1 MKIAIFLLAL
11 LGLACAAPV
20 RERRSDVQAVAELER
35 ALSSLLA
42 DEQAKHN
49 PPPNRV
55 DGGTGGPGAPG
66 TGGLERLLFSLLAAN
81 QDGDTGDPSTTG
93 PGGEL
98 ADAEGWKKTFS
109 KVKNGIKK
117 GAKLIH
123 KGAEL
128 YDKYGHLIPA
138 MQEEEEDEN
147 YNLLLALL
155 QDESLPGDYEAPLN
169 SMELADA
176 EGWKKKFSK
185 VKNGIKKGAKLIH
198 TGAELYDKYG
208 HLIPAM
214 QEEEEDENYNLLL
227 ALLQDESLPGDYE
240 APLNSMELAD
250 AEGWKKTF
258 SKVKNGIKKGAKLI
272 HKGAELYDKY
282 GHLIPAMQEEEE
294 DENYNLLLALLQDE
308 SLPADYE
315 APLNSMELADAEGWK
330 KTFSKVKNGIKKGAK
345 LIHKGAELYDKYGHL
360 IPAMQ
365 EEEEDENYNLLLALL
380 QDESL
385 PADYEAPLN
394 SMELADAEGWKKT
407 FSKLK
412 NGIKK
417 GAKFIHKGA
426 ELYDK
431 YGHLIP
437 AMQEEE
443 LLTYLLASK

>member
-1 MKIAIFLLAL
+1 M
-11 LGLACAAPV
+11 
-20 RERRSDVQAVAELER
+20 
-35 ALSSLLA
+35 A

-49 PPPNRV
+49 PPPKRV
-55 DGGTGGPGAPG
+55 DGGTGGPGTPG
-66 TGGLERLLFSLLAAN
+66 TGGLEGLLFSLLAAN

-109 KVKNGIKK
+109 KWKNGIKKGAKLIHEGAILYDKYGHLIPAMQEEEEDENYTLLLALLQDDSFPADYEAPLNSMELADAEGWKKTLSKLKNGIKK

-176 EGWKKKFSK
+176 EGWKKMFSK
-185 VKNGIKKGAKLIH
+185 LKNGIKKGAKLIH
-198 TGAELYDKYG
+198 KGAELYDKYG

-250 AEGWKKTF
+250 AEGWKKTL
-258 SKVKNGIKKGAKLI
+258 SKLKNGIKKGAKLI

-308 SLPADYE
+308 SLPGDYE

-330 KTFSKVKNGIKKGAK
+330 K
-345 LIHKGAELYDKYGHL
+345 
-360 IPAMQ
+360 M
-365 EEEEDENYNLLLALL
+365 
-380 QDESL
+380 
-385 PADYEAPLN
+385 
-394 SMELADAEGWKKT
+394 

-443 LLTYLLASK
+443 LLTYLLVSK